1 MSWQTAY
8 KHTGRIFAA

>member
-8 KHTGRIFAA
+8 KHIGRMFAS